1 MRERKKQTALHVGR
15 MCGGRGCFGQQS
27 GQTKKIFKK
36 VHQSESK
43 ADLHQFV
50 MLMMKY
56 NEADIRDGK

>member
-1 MRERKKQTALHVGR
+1 MLGECVVAADVLVSKVVKQKRFL
-15 MCGGRGCFGQQS
+15 
-27 GQTKKIFKK
+27 KK

-43 ADLHQFV
+43 ADLHQFI

>member
-1 MRERKKQTALHVGR
+1 MRERKNRLLCMLGECVVAADVLVSKVVKQKRFL
-15 MCGGRGCFGQQS
+15 
-27 GQTKKIFKK
+27 KK

-43 ADLHQFV
+43 ADLHQFF